1 MSNNFISGEPWASG
15 QVVTATKLLKAVQE
29 ALVDPSY
36 AGALAAALA
45 ASLDSLLI
53 PAGKLD
59 YFASGSVPTGWLE
72 CDGAAVSRSTYA
84 ALFTAIGTTYG
95 AGDGSTTFAIPDYRG
110 YFLRA
115 AGTNADAVASAALG
129 VKQADAFQ
137 GHRHTVTTKTS
148 FNLASGGP
156 SNNTGWFDVTQTSSD
171 PVSDTVNGTPRTAS
185 ETRPAN
191 IAALLCIK
199 F

>member
-36 AGALAAALA
+36 AGELAE
-45 ASLDSLLI
+45 LLQPFTT

-115 AGTNADAVASAALG
+115 FGTNANGLFSGPMGA
-129 VKQADAFQ
+129 KQADEFKSHSHNLKLRSAGQ
-137 GHRHTVTTKTS
+137 GSGPQAADSPPGSITT
-148 FNLASGGP
+148 
-156 SNNTGWFDVTQTSSD
+156 TQTELE
-171 PVSDTVNGTPRTAS
+171 GGA
-185 ETRPAN
+185 ETRPHN
-191 IAALLCIK
+191 MAALLCIK